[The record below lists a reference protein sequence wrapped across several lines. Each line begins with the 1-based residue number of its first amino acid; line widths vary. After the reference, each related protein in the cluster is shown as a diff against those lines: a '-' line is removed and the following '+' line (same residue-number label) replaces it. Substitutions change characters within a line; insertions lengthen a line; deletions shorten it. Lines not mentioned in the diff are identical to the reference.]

1 MDSNQP
7 PAPSTSTPGSMPA
20 GTSGGPVPGHAPAGA
35 SLPRLVAIMDRL
47 LAPDGCPWDRE
58 QTLESLRPFLI
69 EETYEVLDA
78 LSRGD
83 VAGHCEEL
91 GDLLMQIVF
100 QAALRAR
107 DGAFDVDAV
116 VAGISDKLERRHP
129 HVFGDT
135 AGVTT
140 SAQVLAQWEDIK
152 RAEKAA
158 AAGRNGAD
166 GTNGPNGTAGT
177 AGTAGA
183 PQARILA
190 GAKPAPA
197 LARAQKIGGKAGK
210 AGFDWAGWQGSLAKV
225 EEEVREVAEAARGGV
240 AKEMHH
246 EIGDLLFAVVNVA
259 RKLGVD
265 AENALV
271 DATTRFQ
278 RRFEDVEDGLAAR
291 GKTPQTSNLEEM
303 DALWNEAK
311 RREPKT

>member
-1 MDSNQP
+1 MDSEQRPDRP
-7 PAPSTSTPGSMPA
+7 PSPAAGPTRTAA
-20 GTSGGPVPGHAPAGA
+20 GT
-35 SLPRLVAIMDRL
+35 SLPRLVDIMDRL

-58 QTLESLRPFLI
+58 QTLETLRPFLV

-100 QAALRAR
+100 QAALRAAQ
-107 DGAFDVDAV
+107 GGFDIDAV
-116 VAGISDKLERRHP
+116 IASISDKLVRRHP

-135 AGVTT
+135 TGVTT
-140 SAQVLAQWEDIK
+140 SDQVLAQWEDIK

-158 AAGRNGAD
+158 AGVRKD
-166 GTNGPNGTAGT
+166 
-177 AGTAGA
+177 
-183 PQARILA
+183 RILA
-190 GAKPAPA
+190 GVKPAPA
-197 LARAQKIGGKAGK
+197 LARAQKIGSKAGK
-210 AGFDWAGWQGSLAKV
+210 VGFDWPGWDGSLAKV
-225 EEEVREVAEAARGGV
+225 EEEVREVAEAARAGV

-278 RRFEDVEDGLAAR
+278 RRFEGVEDALTER
-291 GKTPQTSNLEEM
+291 GKTPQTSTLEEM
-303 DALWNEAK
+303 DALWNDVK

>member
-1 MDSNQP
+1 MSGDR
-7 PAPSTSTPGSMPA
+7 APGRS
-20 GTSGGPVPGHAPAGA
+20 PAGA

-152 RAEKAA
+152 RAEKATA
-158 AAGRNGAD
+158 A
-166 GTNGPNGTAGT
+166 GPNGA
-177 AGTAGA
+177 AGA

-190 GAKPAPA
+190 GVKPAPA